1 MSSKE
6 HQEQEHRWR
15 IMSVTSTSAKLLGHV
30 YAPDEETALKVAVA
44 QLHIEKPWRNR
55 LLAIREG

>member
-1 MSSKE
+1 MTTE
-6 HQEQEHRWR
+6 QDQQQEHRWR

-30 YAPDEETALKVAVA
+30 HAPDEETARKVAIA

-55 LLAIREG
+55 LIAILKT